1 MAHFP
6 AVREK
11 GQGES
16 WGEELAVDI
25 KIGETAV
32 GSPNTQGVYTMR
44 SAPLLNPQALGNAG
58 SMESPR
64 LSLYECH
71 SHIVTPQMIL
81 GHCLIQC
88 LSLSDT

>member
-1 MAHFP
+1 MRVGVGA
-6 AVREK
+6 
-11 GQGES
+11 G
-16 WGEELAVDI
+16 ELAVDI

-32 GSPNTQGVYTMR
+32 EGPNTQGVYTMR
-44 SAPLLNPQALGNAG
+44 SAPLLNPQALGKLG

-64 LSLYECH
+64 LSLDACH